1 MSSKL
6 TNLIIGFLCALNISS
21 CDILEPKVEYV
32 EVPVIVEVRDT
43 VYVALTDTIYFR
55 QPSSFSIATY
65 AELAVVGTDS
75 VGIEYSYSATK
86 MDSSAVDSL
95 FLIGYLL
102 NWDKDNNA
110 VKQLMDKT
118 RVAVEPLYADSWDE
132 MYARGYG
139 SFWAIRNGVGTSGV
153 RRITGI

>member
-1 MSSKL
+1 M
-6 TNLIIGFLCALNISS
+6 
-21 CDILEPKVEYV
+21 
-32 EVPVIVEVRDT
+32 
-43 VYVALTDTIYFR
+43 YVALTDTIYFR

-132 MYARGYG
+132 IYARSYG
-139 SFWAIRNGVGTSGV
+139 SFMGDSQWSRDEWSKADNRYLSY
-153 RRITGI
+153 GIAMETK